1 MNIITIYIMY
11 AYKIGISLS
20 IIGVTTVLMVV
31 TAPTLENQQALA
43 VTQSVVK
50 KVNVKDPPSKAK
62 KGFPHR
68 KRIVKRCFIIHF
80 WKHVCRWVPVH
91 FRGPIV
97 DTSS

>member
-11 AYKIGISLS
+11 TYKIGISLS
-20 IIGVTTVLMVV
+20 IIGVAAVLMMV

-43 VTQSVVK
+43 VTQSAVK

-62 KGFPHR
+62 KVFPPR

-91 FRGPIV
+91 FRGPV
-97 DTSS
+97 VRPY